1 MPYQSIGGIQMYN
14 QSINIQDGIALT
26 ILFLYRNIEEE
37 SCMEKLKKTW

>member
-26 ILFLYRNIEEE
+26 ILFLYQNTDEK
-37 SCMEKLKKTW
+37 SCMEKQKRIQ